1 MECETLAQFLRLNE
15 DYEDDGDET
24 LLKPSQPV
32 GVPGV
37 ALPQQVTN
45 QKPSFASVPSPHK
58 NTIKDIK
65 SGKAHDA
72 GEELGDA
79 RLQGVK
85 VTDSELTELLK
96 DLGLSGN
103 DADELANSLGANQKD
118 AEKVSGKEE
127 KEGKKKKGVDDDFF
141 AQDSDED
148 EEGEDR
154 KSKKERSKSKN
165 GKKGGRD
172 ETENGSDSETEIDS
186 RRPATEAELELL
198 VAPDDTQDSGGI
210 HNHFDMKSIIKAE
223 KTKGKSKKFKNK
235 KRNKQGEEEELQED
249 FQIDVKDDRFKALH
263 EDHTFAIDP
272 SNPQSKDDD
281 FDTPSRAMRLLVGVK
296 NPAS

>member
-127 KEGKKKKGVDDDFF
+127 KGGKKTKP
-141 AQDSDED
+141 
-148 EEGEDR
+148 EEGDNGTGSVVEGD
-154 KSKKERSKSKN
+154 KETDGKHESKTKTPELTDKN
-165 GKKGGRD
+165 SVTD
-172 ETENGSDSETEIDS
+172 ET
-186 RRPATEAELELL
+186 
-198 VAPDDTQDSGGI
+198 
-210 HNHFDMKSIIKAE
+210 
-223 KTKGKSKKFKNK
+223 TKLK
-235 KRNKQGEEEELQED
+235 E
-249 FQIDVKDDRFKALH
+249 
-263 EDHTFAIDP
+263 
-272 SNPQSKDDD
+272 
-281 FDTPSRAMRLLVGVK
+281 
-296 NPAS
+296 